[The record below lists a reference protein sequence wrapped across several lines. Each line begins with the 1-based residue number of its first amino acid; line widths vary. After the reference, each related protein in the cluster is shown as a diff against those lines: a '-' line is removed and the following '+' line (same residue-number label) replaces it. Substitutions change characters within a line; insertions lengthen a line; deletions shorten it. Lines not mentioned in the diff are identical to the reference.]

1 MSGKTLQSLPPCSSQ
16 YNMCGWESAYP
27 EIYGKV
33 AGPKKYSFY
42 TGKKRGI
49 SSSRKTIRMANAF
62 DNHQHSD
69 LGHGRHGA
77 HHRCALQPCGE
88 MGDTIQVF
96 QVTGTQ
102 GLYLW
107 PHHFFAVNTAKK
119 WSRSDAKVRE
129 YKIRCWWII
138 KEGPKKKNKNL
149 RFGKLGPQ
157 MGVLW
162 MASSTAES
170 QVPRHPGTPCTCR
183 KQRAS

>member
-1 MSGKTLQSLPPCSSQ
+1 MKKLRCQALAMSGKTLQSLPPCSSQ

-138 KEGPKKKNKNL
+138 KEGPKKKEQK
-149 RFGKLGPQ
+149 P
-157 MGVLW
+157 
-162 MASSTAES
+162 
-170 QVPRHPGTPCTCR
+170 
-183 KQRAS
+183 

>member
-33 AGPKKYSFY
+33 AGPKKYAFY

-62 DNHQHSD
+62 DNHHHSD

-107 PHHFFAVNTAKK
+107 PPPFFCCEYGEEMK
-119 WSRSDAKVRE
+119 SLSDAKVRFG
-129 YKIRCWWII
+129 IR
-138 KEGPKKKNKNL
+138 
-149 RFGKLGPQ
+149 
-157 MGVLW
+157 
-162 MASSTAES
+162 
-170 QVPRHPGTPCTCR
+170 
-183 KQRAS
+183 